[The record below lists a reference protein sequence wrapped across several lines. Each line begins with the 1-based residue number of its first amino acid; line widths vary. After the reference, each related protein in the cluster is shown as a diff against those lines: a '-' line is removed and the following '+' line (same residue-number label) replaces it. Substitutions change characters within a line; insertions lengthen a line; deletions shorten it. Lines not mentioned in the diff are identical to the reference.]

1 MKAIM
6 AFNTNNEMNRL
17 TGKQL
22 AKRVKA
28 ITQVAGGVTATE
40 HLGGYKREDNGQLDI
55 EYSYEFEVFND
66 DKEVVAKLT
75 DLFHDWGVL
84 NQQESIII
92 DGNFIDTT
100 GDLAW

>member
-22 AKRVKA
+22 AKWVKA

-40 HLGGYKREDNGQLDI
+40 HSVGYKREDNGQLDI
-55 EYSYEFEVFND
+55 
-66 DKEVVAKLT
+66 
-75 DLFHDWGVL
+75 
-84 NQQESIII
+84 
-92 DGNFIDTT
+92 
-100 GDLAW
+100 